1 MKQKNDIS
9 KTSGFFVNRINEV
22 EWLNSAWCDQERG
35 LVVIK
40 GPAGIGKSALVSHW
54 LETMGAEDFK
64 YPPFK
69 YTFFS
74 RMVNKQ
80 ERSAEVIVRKALK
93 EFEDTNPDAGSP
105 FNAGLHLA
113 SLLMRDKA
121 LLIFD
126 GLERFQNVPGLAVG
140 QIQDEALR
148 GFMKTLMDADSK
160 SEGLCIIITRSPDMG
175 KLFDWKEDR
184 EVMQAHDWL
193 EVGSLN
199 VDDGVKLLQHFHVD
213 PKGKNIPK
221 LRDAVKSFHGHPL
234 CLKWLASYLV
244 EFCGGQIGQHSINE
258 IVDPN
263 TQSKKTTEQL
273 AELLIEFFVS
283 AFRKL
288 AEDAEVSVLR
298 LTGLFDH
305 PVQKADL
312 EELLKDLPIPGLTD
326 RIPGLYDKKFQDILT
341 RLKDL
346 SLLIDP
352 EEPNIILHAHPIV
365 QQHFAKDLLQEQ
377 YLNGRKEAHKRLYKK
392 FVAEVPGKPKSV
404 EEILMLSRG
413 VVHAC
418 RAGYYQ
424 EAWKIFWERIRSEYD
439 HRSGHIFGQ
448 WSKDLEILSR
458 FFDNEYYE
466 YTEPVTELD
475 DRTKALTLNEA
486 GFDMRALGRL
496 LQARG
501 PLLSSWEKA
510 NNGKYWDVATVAAGN
525 MSKIMRVLGEL
536 TEALDWATKSVEHA
550 DQYWQK
556 AKFDEWSN
564 VWRMSA
570 RTWKAEILHQLG
582 NFSESE
588 RFFQD
593 AETLQKYLKHG
604 PPEKILWGTA
614 GFRYCDFLL
623 DQVEQYVNFTQE
635 PDFYTKR
642 DCALERFKNIKKR
655 AEKTLC
661 WVQNQDGWLNS
672 IYRALDELT
681 IGRASLLEAKYSGSP
696 DFSEATAKLDKAVNK
711 LIYLGDQTYVVRGLL
726 ARAALHR
733 ENNEFDKAE
742 DDTKKAFNIAD
753 QCSMQLHKAD
763 CHLEFACLYEVRN
776 SDKDRERSI
785 SELYKAVNLVITM
798 KYCRRNREIVE
809 LEKKLF
815 PKGSWYMPHDEIG
828 RPEGD

>member
-1 MKQKNDIS
+1 MKQKNDTS
-9 KTSGFFVNRINEV
+9 RTSGLFVNRKNEV
-22 EWLNSAWCDQERG
+22 KWLNSAWCDQERG

-40 GPAGIGKSALVSHW
+40 GSGGIGKSALVSHW
-54 LETMGAEDFK
+54 LEKIGGDFN

-69 YTFFS
+69 HTFSS

-80 ERSAEVIVRKALK
+80 ERSAEVVVRKALK
-93 EFEDTNPDAGSP
+93 KFGDTNPDAGSP
-105 FNAGLHLA
+105 FNAGVHLA

-121 LLIFD
+121 LLILD

-148 GFMKTLMDADSK
+148 GLMKTLMEVDSK

-184 EVMQAHDWL
+184 EVMQDRDWL

-199 VDDGVKLLQHFHVD
+199 VDDGVNLLQHFHVVED
-213 PKGKNIPK
+213 SMT
-221 LRDAVKSFHGHPL
+221 LRNAVNSFHGHPL
-234 CLKWLASYLV
+234 CLKWLASYAV
-244 EFCGGQIGQHSINE
+244 KFCGGQIDQYFINE

-263 TQSKKTTEQL
+263 TQSEKTTEQL
-273 AELLIEFFVS
+273 AEELIERFVA

-298 LTGLFDH
+298 LTSLFDH
-305 PVQKADL
+305 PVQKGDL
-312 EELLKDLPIPGLTD
+312 EELLREPPICGLTD
-326 RIPGLYDKKFQDILT
+326 KIPLYTQEFQEVLK

-352 EEPNIILHAHPIV
+352 EEPEHIILHAHPIV
-365 QQHFAKDLLQEQ
+365 QQHFAQDLLQEQ
-377 YLNGRKEAHKRLYKK
+377 YLNGRKEAHERLYKK

-404 EEILMLSRG
+404 EEILTLSRG

-448 WSKDLEILSR
+448 WSKDLEALSR

-614 GFRYCDFLL
+614 GFRYRDFLL

-661 WVQNQDGWLNS
+661 WVQNQDG
-672 IYRALDELT
+672 
-681 IGRASLLEAKYSGSP
+681 
-696 DFSEATAKLDKAVNK
+696 
-711 LIYLGDQTYVVRGLL
+711 
-726 ARAALHR
+726 
-733 ENNEFDKAE
+733 
-742 DDTKKAFNIAD
+742 
-753 QCSMQLHKAD
+753 
-763 CHLEFACLYEVRN
+763 
-776 SDKDRERSI
+776 
-785 SELYKAVNLVITM
+785 
-798 KYCRRNREIVE
+798 
-809 LEKKLF
+809 
-815 PKGSWYMPHDEIG
+815 
-828 RPEGD
+828 